1 MNWYYMAGAILGTF
15 VAVAHSYLGER
26 YIIIRLLRRTDL
38 PKLRGSDKFTRQIL
52 RFAWHLTS
60 IAWLGLA
67 AILFYL
73 ALGKNANST
82 VVPQIIAA
90 TFAVH
95 AVVTFAST
103 RGKHYAWLVFGGI
116 AIAAYLG
123 S

>member
-1 MNWYYMAGAILGTF
+1 MTGAALGGF
-15 VAVAHSYLGER
+15 VACAHSYLGER

-38 PKLRGSDKFTRQIL
+38 PKLRGSEEFTRQIL

-73 ALGKNANST
+73 AVGPLTSGAI
-82 VVPQIIAA
+82 VPRIVAV

-95 AVVTFAST
+95 AIVTFAAT
-103 RGKHYAWLVFGGI
+103 RGRHYAWLVFIGI